1 MCLSIFG
8 FLYKQNHI
16 SYNLHLKV
24 SPTYAV
30 KTIIV
35 FRHRIFDFYILKIPE
50 MKKLSIVAFLL
61 TLLVFSCTPQT
72 KYSQPELGTRSAK
85 LLTIEKYQFKDLN
98 KNNSLDPYED
108 WRLSTEE
115 RVEDLLSKM
124 NLEEKAGF
132 MLISSIVMNG
142 GSAFGRGP
150 GGGEITSDLSEE
162 ESLMEINFFTR
173 KPLPAPMLSMSGTT
187 KGIKERQLRHFILRT
202 NASAKMTA
210 EWSNKLQEVSEST
223 RLGIPSIV
231 ASNPRNHITSDG
243 ALGLGFGNTT
253 FSTWPGELGIA
264 AMRDMDLT
272 REFAEIAAKEWI
284 SVGLRKGY
292 QYMADLA
299 TEPRWGRNAG
309 TFGENADLAANIIRE
324 ITLGFQGENLGPH
337 SVALTTKHFPGGG
350 PQVDGQ
356 DPHFDWGKE
365 QHYPGNNFEYHLKP
379 FKAAIDAGTSA
390 IMPYYAKPMGTEFEE
405 VAFAYNKGVITD
417 VLRTKLGFNG
427 IINSDTGPIFM
438 MPWGVEDLNMQERYT
453 KALNAG
459 VDIFSGTAD
468 PTILLETIKSG
479 SVSEERI
486 DESVRRLLK
495 EKLELGIFENP
506 YVDVAKAD
514 SIAGNQSF
522 QDKADIALRKSIV
535 MLRNDASLLPLK
547 SKTKVFVEAHN
558 NNGRTKEP
566 RKVLIPEVNNW
577 DIEFVENVDD
587 ADVVLLWLIPNNG
600 GLFRSTGAPIDIQL
614 SKNNINVE
622 YVNELK
628 KKVPTIVA
636 ISFNS
641 PWVIKEIDDKNTQ
654 TIIATFGTTLD
665 ALLDVATGRF
675 NPMGKMPITIP
686 ISKEAVENNQSDIPG
701 YAEPEGYALFKFG
714 DGLSY

>member
-1 MCLSIFG
+1 
-8 FLYKQNHI
+8 
-16 SYNLHLKV
+16 
-24 SPTYAV
+24 
-30 KTIIV
+30 
-35 FRHRIFDFYILKIPE
+35 
-50 MKKLSIVAFLL
+50 MKKLSPIAL
-61 TLLVFSCTPQT
+61 TLSLTIFSCTPQA
-72 KYSQPELGTRSAK
+72 KYAQPELGTRSVK
-85 LLTIEKYQFKDLN
+85 LINIGNYQFKDLN
-98 KNNSLDPYED
+98 KNGALDPYED
-108 WRLSTEE
+108 WRLSNDE
-115 RVEDLLSKM
+115 RVEDLLSQM
-124 NLEEKAGF
+124 SLEEKAGF

-210 EWSNKLQEVSEST
+210 EWSNNLQEVSEST

-253 FSTWPGELGIA
+253 FSIWPGELGIA
-264 AMRDMDLT
+264 AMRDLELT
-272 REFAEIAAKEWI
+272 RQFAEIAAKEWI

-299 TEPRWGRNAG
+299 TEPRWGRNSG
-309 TFGENADLAANIIRE
+309 TFGEDADLAANIIRE

-350 PQVDGQ
+350 PQVAGQ

-390 IMPYYAKPMGTEFEE
+390 IMPYYAKPIDTEFEE
-405 VAFAYNKGVITD
+405 VAFAYNRGVITD
-417 VLRTKLGFNG
+417 VLRTKMGFKG

-453 KALNAG
+453 KALAAG

-468 PTILLETIKSG
+468 PTLLIETIKSG

-486 DESVRRLLK
+486 DASVRRLLK
-495 EKLELGIFENP
+495 EKFELGIFENP
-506 YVDVAKAD
+506 YVDPIKAD
-514 SIAGNQSF
+514 SIAGHDAYQE
-522 QDKADIALRKSIV
+522 KADIALRKSIV
-535 MLRNDASLLPLK
+535 LLRNDASLLPLQ

-566 RKVLIPEVNNW
+566 RKVLIPEANDW
-577 DIEFVENVDD
+577 DIEFVDNVDE
-587 ADVVLLWLIPNNG
+587 AEIALLWLIPNNG
-600 GLFRSTGAPIDIQL
+600 GLFRSTGDPIDIQL
-614 SKNNINVE
+614 SKNNIDVT
-622 YVNELK
+622 YVNKIKDE
-628 KKVPTIVA
+628 VPTVVA

-641 PWVIKEIDDKNTQ
+641 PWVIQEIEDENTQ

-665 ALLDVATGRF
+665 ALLDVATGKF
-675 NPMGKMPITIP
+675 NPTGKMPITIP
-686 ISKEAVENNQSDIPG
+686 VSKEAVENNHSDVPG

-714 DGLSY
+714 EGLSY